1 MVPVSG
7 LLPPRERRPDV
18 PPGSP
23 PSGRCRSPVCCRP
36 PAGRM
41 RDRSPSA
48 KGPLSGPC
56 RRAWDTFRLHPH
68 SCCFL
73 CAYRVAVSSL
83 HCSICHIWV
92 PSGNSLFVLA
102 DSECKLRATLVILL
116 PAAGRSVLPMLRTKS
131 GCCRKPAKTLQAVG
145 MMHTGRTAPPG
156 RGLAQDLHFPSRYP
170 AAIRAAPLRPL
181 RYGGRETS
189 MP

>member
-1 MVPVSG
+1 
-7 LLPPRERRPDV
+7 
-18 PPGSP
+18 
-23 PSGRCRSPVCCRP
+23 
-36 PAGRM
+36 M

-102 DSECKLRATLVILL
+102 DSECKLRATLVMLL

-131 GCCRKPAKTLQAVG
+131 GCCRKPAKALQQPAG
-145 MMHTGRTAPPG
+145 CIQAAPQP
-156 RGLAQDLHFPSRYP
+156 P
-170 AAIRAAPLRPL
+170 AAALHRICIFPRGIRPPYGRRPCAHCDTATGKL
-181 RYGGRETS
+181 PCHEET
-189 MP
+189 PCTPVPYARR